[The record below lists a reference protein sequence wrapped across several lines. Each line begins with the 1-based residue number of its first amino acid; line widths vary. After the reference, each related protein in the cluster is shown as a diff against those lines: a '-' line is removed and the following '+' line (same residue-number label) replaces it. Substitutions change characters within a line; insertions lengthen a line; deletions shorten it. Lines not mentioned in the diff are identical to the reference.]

1 MLPMKKK
8 RKNQNTTIMASDLSF
23 IQTLFN
29 PTIDMA
35 AELMNVPTNVVKE
48 WLDQEHLSLVH
59 GDRLTDNAID
69 FLSKKYLARLHK
81 YFDNCIDS
89 WTDLEE
95 NERVLFNKFR
105 RKYGSFI
112 LFWVW
117 EWKDLDHKMI
127 TRDFK
132 NELEKMAQRA
142 YFPVFCSFEAP
153 TSHGI
158 EAIEL
163 DGDNLCFPHSELTE
177 NSLLLSTISH
187 SLYYRARIK
196 TRIPNNPVYRD
207 ILLEVL
213 QENRFHI
220 FTEESDSNDQI
231 EAISQLFKEKQPQFT
246 IATINGYLRRKNRIT
261 NECHKKNK
269 AYCCC

>member
-1 MLPMKKK
+1 MKKK
-8 RKNQNTTIMASDLSF
+8 RKNHDTTIMASDLSF

-35 AELMNVPTNVVKE
+35 AELMNVPASAVRE
-48 WLDQEHLSLVH
+48 WLDQEHLSPVY
-59 GDRLTDNAID
+59 GDGLTDNAID

-81 YFDNCIDS
+81 YFDNCMGS
-89 WTDLEE
+89 WTDLDE
-95 NERVLFNKFR
+95 NERVLFDKFR
-105 RKYGSFI
+105 RKYGSII
-112 LFWVW
+112 LFWVR

-127 TRDFK
+127 IRDFK
-132 NELEKMAQRA
+132 NELEKMAHRA
-142 YFPVFCSFEAP
+142 YFPDFCSFEAP
-153 TSHGI
+153 TIHGI

-163 DGDNLCFPHSELTE
+163 DGDYLCFPHSELTE

-196 TRIPNNPVYRD
+196 TKIPNNPVYRD

-231 EAISQLFKEKQPQFT
+231 EVISQLFKEKQPQFA
-246 IATINGYLRRKNRIT
+246 IATINGYLRRNKKIT
-261 NECHKKNK
+261 NECYKENK
-269 AYCCC
+269 TYCFG